1 MRAPTILF
9 LLWFAVCIVPGS
21 AAAADSC
28 VTCHAAVD
36 DAAKGPAA
44 LIKNDVHIAHGLSCA
59 DCHGGDRT
67 SDDPGVAMNKAKGFK
82 GKPARAAIPKFC
94 ATCHSNPDYMRKYC
108 LLYTSDAADEEDSVD

>member
-1 MRAPTILF
+1 
-9 LLWFAVCIVPGS
+9 
-21 AAAADSC
+21 

-67 SDDPGVAMNKAKGFK
+67 SDDPDVAMNKKKGFK
-82 GKPARAAIPKFC
+82 GKPARTTIPKFC
-94 ATCHSNPDYMRKYC
+94 ST
-108 LLYTSDAADEEDSVD
+108 